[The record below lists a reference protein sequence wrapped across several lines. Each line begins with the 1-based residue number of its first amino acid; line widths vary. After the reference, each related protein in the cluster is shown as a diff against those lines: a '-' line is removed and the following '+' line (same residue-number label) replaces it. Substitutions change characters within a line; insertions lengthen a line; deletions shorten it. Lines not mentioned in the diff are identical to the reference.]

1 MSALPLLTAALVLG
15 ACGGILAWAVMDL
28 IINPAARPSA
38 SKPLPPPATQSAIK
52 SDCLAVSDWVKW
64 NPWYLQDEAWRL
76 EAQAI
81 HLQRQQTHPGEPLEV
96 NLVHVAQEMRR
107 RHGDTIAPTLN

>member
-1 MSALPLLTAALVLG
+1 MGDWLLAIGIGIVISCGCAVHYFLGRASAFREVARTRQQ
-15 ACGGILAWAVMDL
+15 LA
-28 IINPAARPSA
+28 PAAQA
-38 SKPLPPPATQSAIK
+38 AIK
-52 SDCLAVSDWVKW
+52 TDCLTVSDWVKW

-107 RHGDTIAPTLN
+107 RHGETIAPTLN